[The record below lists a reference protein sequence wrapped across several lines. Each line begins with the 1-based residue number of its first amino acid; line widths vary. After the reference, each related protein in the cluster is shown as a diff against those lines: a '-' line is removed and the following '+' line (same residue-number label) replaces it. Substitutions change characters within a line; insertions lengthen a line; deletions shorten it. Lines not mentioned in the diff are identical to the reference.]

1 MPDASETT
9 MGPGDGLEWWVSRD
23 GAPVGPLTTEQV
35 REGLSHGAIDAQTNV
50 CRADQQQWR
59 PAATFTELT
68 GSGTSTP
75 RSKAPPLPPRR

>member
-35 REGLSHGAIDAQTNV
+35 REGLTHGAIDAQTNV

-59 PAATFTELT
+59 PAATFAELT
-68 GSGTSTP
+68 GPAQG
-75 RSKAPPLPPRR
+75 SKRPPPIPPRR